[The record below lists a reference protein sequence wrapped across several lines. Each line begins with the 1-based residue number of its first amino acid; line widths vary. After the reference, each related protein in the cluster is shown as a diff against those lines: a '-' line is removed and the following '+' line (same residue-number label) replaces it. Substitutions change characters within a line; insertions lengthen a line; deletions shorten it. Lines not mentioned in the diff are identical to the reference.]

1 MAMSSFRRS
10 TATENKFKGGGGRK
24 GSFYDRLHIPK
35 EAEGYGASLVVV
47 RGEYKDYNPPP
58 ELVEIDP
65 RTGQQKDVIN
75 FFFKL
80 KKHKRKLMM
89 NGREQYRDE
98 PCSAGNDPHNPQP
111 CAGCMAMDRGD
122 KSVGLSDAYFFTVL
136 HMAVY
141 HSHPLLDKNSRQI
154 VMKKDNSGPVMILTE
169 CEGRL
174 CNFCRVAAG
183 QAPVQQQGTDPW
195 PGWQA
200 NQFTT
205 QFGNRRYLEVGKS
218 HLDNLGAFESIIGS
232 KCWHPQCG
240 SQLVTDS
247 YTCPNC
253 TNVIID
259 MASDT
264 RSDEEIAK
272 AVLNP
277 YPCLTCRQSVLLH
290 ENVSCE
296 VCETAHPPRQFVQ
309 RSLFDSVVT
318 LFKSGEG
325 TKSQIQMRNS
335 VPFDAMT
342 AQLQGQGLLPPGRT
356 VDQLIQ
362 EIAKPYDFAEM
373 FKARP
378 LEDQMKKLGLET
390 QTQTPQGSAYGAY
403 GQPPQQPQ
411 YQAQFMPPQ
420 GGVPSQAPFMPQ
432 QPQMTG
438 YVPQQSL
445 PQNTAGV
452 PQFGGYQPP
461 GTGTAVNQVQPG
473 PAPFVPNPRTNF
485 GS

>member
-1 MAMSSFRRS
+1 MSSFRRT
-10 TATENKFKGGGGRK
+10 TATENKHKGGSGRK
-24 GSFYDRLHIPK
+24 GNYYDRLNIPK
-35 EAEGYGASLVVV
+35 EAEGYGASLVIV
-47 RGEYKDYNPPP
+47 RGEYKDHNPPP

-65 RTGQQKDVIN
+65 RTGLPKDVIN

-80 KKHKRKLMM
+80 RKHKRKLMI
-89 NGREQYRDE
+89 NGNEQFRDE
-98 PCSAGNDPHNPQP
+98 PCAAGHDAHNPQP

-122 KSVGLSDAYFFTVL
+122 KSVTISDAYYFTVL
-136 HMAVY
+136 HMALY
-141 HSHPLLDKNSRQI
+141 HSHPLLDKQSRQI
-154 VMKKDNSGPVMILTE
+154 VMKKDNSGPVMIQTE
-169 CEGRL
+169 CDGRL
-174 CNFCRVAAG
+174 CNFCRVSSG
-183 QAPVQQQGTDPW
+183 NPPVQQQGAELW

-232 KCWHPQCG
+232 RCWHPQCG

-247 YTCPNC
+247 YSCPHC
-253 TNVIID
+253 ATVIID

-272 AVLNP
+272 AVLSP
-277 YPCLTCRQSVLLH
+277 YPCLNCRQSVLLH

-296 VCETAHPPRQFVQ
+296 VCENAHPPRQFVQ

-335 VPFDAMT
+335 TPFDSMT
-342 AQLQGQGLLPPGRT
+342 QQLVSQGLLPQGKT
-356 VDQLIQ
+356 IEQLIQ
-362 EIAKPYDFAEM
+362 EIAKPYDFAEI
-373 FKARP
+373 FKPRSM
-378 LEDQMKKLGLET
+378 EDQMKRLGLET
-390 QTQTPQGSAYGAY
+390 QTQAPQGSAYGAY
-403 GQPPQQPQ
+403 GAPQQPN
-411 YQAQFMPPQ
+411 YQQQTFMAPQ
-420 GGVPSQAPFMPQ
+420 GGVPQPTQ
-432 QPQMTG
+432 QPQFGG
-438 YVPQQSL
+438 YVPQQTM
-445 PQNTAGV
+445 PMQQAPG
-452 PQFGGYQPP
+452 PQFAGYQPNP
-461 GTGTAVNQVQPG
+461 NGTGAPSNQTQPG